1 MAASQTIALVVAL
14 DVMHV
19 PGWEGRLVCGACVTV
34 YRSIVL
40 YGYGFERTVAPRPRP
55 ECGETA
61 ITLGYGA
68 LLVRRHAI
76 QCSVT
81 KD

>member
-19 PGWEGRLVCGACVTV
+19 PGREGRLVCGACVTV
-34 YRSIVL
+34 YRSIAL

-55 ECGETA
+55 E
-61 ITLGYGA
+61 
-68 LLVRRHAI
+68 
-76 QCSVT
+76 
-81 KD
+81 